1 MSAYP
6 HTKRE
11 ARGFDGAMS
20 ARVLRR
26 VVMAICVIGIAGM
39 IAGSIADNNA
49 TAMTFGLATA
59 VAVLCLIVVN
69 AVVGGPGDPELTA
82 RDVEHRVE
90 RLVEQGADEG
100 DLRALVRVAVKLGRA
115 GR

>member
-1 MSAYP
+1 MTPRAV
-6 HTKRE
+6 R
-11 ARGFDGAMS
+11 
-20 ARVLRR
+20 L
-26 VVMAICVIGIAGM
+26 VVMAVCVAGIAGM

-49 TAMTFGLATA
+49 VAMTFGLATA

-82 RDVEHRVE
+82 RDVEYRVD

-100 DLRALVRVAVKLGRA
+100 ELRALVRAAVKLGRTR
-115 GR
+115 G